1 MSRSVAAEAAAPRA
15 AFKSPRDSAACW
27 HCHVEAAWAKHSIE
41 LDSDR
46 CCCEP
51 PLLVSLVSKQAEGRT
66 GDQVALN
73 VEAVVERR
81 HGWTGIAVL
90 IQVI

>member
-1 MSRSVAAEAAAPRA
+1 MHEPSRVPEVSEGHR
-15 AFKSPRDSAACW
+15 
-27 HCHVEAAWAKHSIE
+27 HVEAAWAKHSIE
-41 LDSDR
+41 RDSGR

-73 VEAVVERR
+73 VEGVVD
-81 HGWTGIAVL
+81 GGMGGFAVL